1 MLEVELIGNLGSD
14 PELAYTLDGNPV
26 CHFRVA
32 ANRGAGRQ
40 PTWVRVSAFGKL
52 AENCAQY
59 LVKGSKVFAAGRLDV
74 GENGEVRVFTD
85 KNGDAR
91 ASLDLVARTVEFLSP
106 RKGEVGGVGSAEMDV
121 SEEEDIP
128 Y

>member
-1 MLEVELIGNLGSD
+1 MLEVQLIGNLGSD
-14 PELAYTLDGNPV
+14 PEIRYTPDGNPV

-32 ANRGAGRQ
+32 ANRGAGQ
-40 PTWVRVSAFGKL
+40 APTWVRVSAFGKL

-59 LVKGSKVFAAGRLDV
+59 LAKGSKVFAAGRLDV

-85 KNGDAR
+85 KNGDAH

-106 RKGEVGGVGSAEMDV
+106 RKGEAEGTGAAEMDV
-121 SEEEDIP
+121 SEEDIP